1 MKKSFKNEF
10 KIINPPIEPKKKF
23 RRRKVYGIE
32 ESIVEMPDTKRPV
45 EITVIKYKNIFDIKY
60 TAI

>member
-1 MKKSFKNEF
+1 MNF

-32 ESIVEMPDTKRPV
+32 ESIVEMTYTKRPLK
-45 EITVIKYKNIFDIKY
+45 ITVIKYKNIVDIKY
-60 TAI
+60 EAHICTQTQ